1 MQFYFRNVNAAFAGL
16 VRTIDKGHLPMT
28 RQPSRYGEVLQV
40 DEMVQDMIMGG
51 ATAKDIARACV
62 QAKTMRTLKADALSK
77 VVKGLTT
84 LEEAAGAVML

>member
-1 MQFYFRNVNAAFAGL
+1 
-16 VRTIDKGHLPMT
+16 
-28 RQPSRYGEVLQV
+28 
-40 DEMVQDMIMGG
+40 MVQDMIMSG
-51 ATAKDIARACV
+51 ATAKDIAGAGV